1 MQCSDLPE
9 NTSLTEVVKEKGI
22 ILIQAKKRTNY
33 LLLVFKQFTLALY
46 AIYLVLNQE
55 GELTASNVLIQKPK
69 PNKPRCVALVLN
81 LIALDQK
88 TRTRATNLFIFCV
101 QDSIQPS

>member
-1 MQCSDLPE
+1 MQCSGLPE

-22 ILIQAKKRTNY
+22 ILIQAKKGLIIFY
-33 LLLVFKQFTLALY
+33 LFFKQFTLAHY

-55 GELTASNVLIQKPK
+55 GELTARNVLIQKPK

-81 LIALDQK
+81 LIAIDQK
-88 TRTRATNLFIFCV
+88 TRTRATNPFIFCV